1 MPANEL
7 TVAYANHTIH
17 VARTPSGGARLYVN
31 EELVDTTND
40 LDASEDEAT
49 LVGVF
54 GDYLKVEAFV
64 KPSQISV
71 RINGVWINGER
82 TYAAASD

>member
-7 TVAYANHTIH
+7 TVGYANHTIH
-17 VARTPSGGARLYVN
+17 VARTPSGARLYVN
-31 EELVDTTND
+31 NELVDTTND
-40 LDASEDEAT
+40 LEADGDGAT

-54 GDYLKVEAFV
+54 GDYLQVEAFV

-71 RINGVWINGER
+71 RVNGQWVTGEQA
-82 TYAAASD
+82 YPVASD

>member
-17 VARTPSGGARLYVN
+17 VVRTPSGGARLYVN
-31 EELVDTTND
+31 KELVDTTND

-54 GDYLKVEAFV
+54 GEYLQVEAFV

-71 RINGVWINGER
+71 RVNGQWVTGDQA
-82 TYAAASD
+82 YAVASD